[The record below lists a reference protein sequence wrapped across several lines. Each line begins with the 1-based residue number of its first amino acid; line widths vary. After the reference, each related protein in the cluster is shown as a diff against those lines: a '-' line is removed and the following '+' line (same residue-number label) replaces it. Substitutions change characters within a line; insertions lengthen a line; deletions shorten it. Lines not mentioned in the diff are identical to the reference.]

1 MRQGH
6 FIVLEGV
13 DGAGTTTHS
22 RRLCEALGKAH
33 AVHET
38 REPTTGPVGSLLR
51 QALTGRLVTPGQLGV
66 RAPAWNTLALM
77 FAADRLDHLE
87 VEILPLLHE
96 RITVVCDRYY
106 HSSIAYQ
113 SLTVGA
119 GDDAAEAVRWIAELN
134 RHARRPDLTIVLD
147 IPAPVAAER
156 RRRRPGVEIFDA
168 DPLQARLCDF
178 YAELERHFPGENI
191 VHVDSN
197 RAVEAV
203 AADILGHAQALFRDR
218 S

>member
-22 RRLCEALGKAH
+22 RRLCDTLGKKI
-33 AVHET
+33 AVQET
-38 REPTTGPVGSLLR
+38 REPTGGPVGALLR
-51 QALTGRLVTPGQLGV
+51 QALTGRLVTPGTLGV
-66 RAPAWNTLALM
+66 RPPAWNTMALM

-87 VEILPLLHE
+87 CEILPLLHE
-96 RITVVCDRYY
+96 RISVVCDRYY

-113 SLTVGA
+113 SLTSGA
-119 GDDAAEAVRWIAELN
+119 GGDAAGTVKWIREIN
-134 RHARRPDLTIVLD
+134 RHARAPDLTIVLD
-147 IPAPVAAER
+147 IPAAVAAER
-156 RRRRPGVEIFDA
+156 RRRRPGVEIFDD
-168 DPLQARLCDF
+168 DPLQAQLCDF
-178 YAELERHFPGENI
+178 YTQLERYFPGERI

-203 AADILGHAQALFRDR
+203 AADILGHVETLQRG
-218 S
+218 

>member
-22 RRLCEALGKAH
+22 RRLCDALGKKI

-38 REPTTGPVGSLLR
+38 REPTAGPVGALLR
-51 QALTGRLVTPGQLGV
+51 QALTGRLVTPGALGV
-66 RAPAWNTLALM
+66 RPPAWNTLALM

-87 VEILPLLHE
+87 AEILPLLHA
-96 RITVVCDRYY
+96 RISVVCDRYY

-113 SLTVGA
+113 SLTSGS
-119 GDDAAEAVRWIAELN
+119 DSAATVQWIREIN
-134 RHARRPDLTIVLD
+134 RHAIAPDLTIVLD

-156 RRRRPGVEIFDA
+156 RRRRPGVEIFDD
-168 DPLQARLCDF
+168 DPLQAQLCEF
-178 YAELERHFPGENI
+178 YRELERHFPDQNI

-203 AADILGHAQALFRDR
+203 SADILAHAEHRLR
-218 S
+218 SAKPA